1 MNPNGDNEG
10 QWVKMAEIGVMQ
22 QQGSMRTLL
31 GSCIGIALYDR
42 KLKLL
47 GLAHIVLPDSAG
59 RTQTLGKYADSA
71 IPETIRRMTML
82 TGGAK
87 LSLTAKIAG
96 AANMFVQ
103 VSPNNGNTIGEQ
115 NLQAVEKALALGN
128 IPIIGRHV
136 GGTSGR
142 RMVVDVLTGTVQ
154 IHIVGQATVQI

>member
-1 MNPNGDNEG
+1 MNPSGDNEG

-22 QQGSMRTLL
+22 QQGAMRTLL

-59 RTQTLGKYADSA
+59 RTQALGKYADSA

-82 TGGAK
+82 AGGAK

-96 AANMFVQ
+96 GANMFVQ
-103 VSPNNGNTIGEQ
+103 VSPNSGNTIGEQ

-142 RMVVDVLTGTVQ
+142 RMVVDVVTGTVQ

>member
-59 RTQTLGKYADSA
+59 R
-71 IPETIRRMTML
+71 
-82 TGGAK
+82 
-87 LSLTAKIAG
+87 
-96 AANMFVQ
+96 
-103 VSPNNGNTIGEQ
+103 NT
-115 NLQAVEKALALGN
+115 
-128 IPIIGRHV
+128 PIQPYLKPF
-136 GGTSGR
+136 
-142 RMVVDVLTGTVQ
+142 D
-154 IHIVGQATVQI
+154 A